1 MRAYLWTM
9 LILMVLEA
17 VGRGLWIALDD
28 YPRRTR
34 WATVVDLVAGLIL
47 AGWTAHLLLVEG

>member
-17 VGRGLWIALDD
+17 VGRVLWIARDD
-28 YPRRTR
+28 YPLRTR
-34 WATVVDLVAGLIL
+34 WATVVDLVAGLVL
-47 AGWTAHLLLVEG
+47 AAWAAHLLLVEG